1 MAEPAA
7 PLLRRLAGAIFGL
20 MILTSVG
27 VVLLG
32 ESNNPTI
39 LNPDFLARHV
49 LPASP
54 DSANLSQPPLC
65 TPVFAQVAYDN
76 GVTVRSEPQRILFEQ
91 GAPTPTLSRTFVAQL
106 ALAYVQ
112 TVPHV
117 RYTAIGV
124 NPVFI
129 VEGGSA
135 YDRFQNDLTSAFPMG
150 HDGIVPRMQLKTDY
164 VFPDRRV
171 SIESSEARRSNE
183 QGREELGLML
193 RTNIHRDI
201 HASDP
206 DERLQS
212 LSKII
217 RNADSDI
224 SHVIDLLRSVSPFAD
239 LARDTRA

>member
-7 PLLRRLAGAIFGL
+7 SLPHRLADAIFGL

-54 DSANLSQPPLC
+54 DRANLSQPPLC

-76 GVTVRSEPQRILFEQ
+76 GVTVRSEPERILFEQ
-91 GAPTPTLSRTFVAQL
+91 STSTPTLSRTFVAQL
-106 ALAYVQ
+106 ALAYVR
-112 TVPHV
+112 TVPLV

-129 VEGGSA
+129 VEDGNA
-135 YDRFQNDLTSAFPMG
+135 YERFQNDLAAAFPMK
-150 HDGIVPRMQLKTDY
+150 HDGVVPKMQLKTDY
-164 VFPDRRV
+164 VLPDRRI
-171 SIESSEARRSNE
+171 SIESSEVRRSNE
-183 QGREELGLML
+183 QGGEDLGLML

-212 LSKII
+212 LSTII
-217 RNADSDI
+217 QNADSDI
-224 SHVIDLLRSVSPFAD
+224 SHVFDLLQSVPPFAD
-239 LARDTRA
+239 AARNTRA

>member
-1 MAEPAA
+1 MSEPTASFV
-7 PLLRRLAGAIFGL
+7 RRLANAIFDL

-65 TPVFAQVAYDN
+65 TPVLAQVAYDN
-76 GVTVRSEPQRILFEQ
+76 GVTVQSEPQRILFEQ

-117 RYTAIGV
+117 RYTAIGI
-124 NPVFI
+124 NPVFV

-135 YDRFQNDLTSAFPMG
+135 YNRFQNALTSAFPMK
-150 HDGIVPRMQLKTDY
+150 HDGVVPRMQLKTDY

-171 SIESSEARRSNE
+171 SIESSEVRRSDE
-183 QGREELGLML
+183 QGGEDLGLML

-212 LSKII
+212 LSTII

-224 SHVIDLLRSVSPFAD
+224 SQVFDLLQSVSPFTD
-239 LARDTRA
+239 TGRNTRA